1 MAKVKRALVS
11 VSDKTGLVAFA
22 KGLHSAGVE
31 IISTGGTAKALEKA
45 GVPVKSVSS
54 VTKFPEMLDGRVKT
68 LHPRI
73 HGGILADRSKKSHLQ
88 QLKDKG
94 IKEIDMVVV
103 NLYPFKQTVAKPG
116 VKLAEAIE
124 NIDIGGPTMIRA
136 AAKNF
141 SSVAVI
147 VNPSRY
153 QGILDEI
160 KAKDGLISEATRFS
174 LAVEAFAHTA
184 DYDTAIANYLSG
196 GKKRFPEKMMVA
208 FDKINELRYGENPH
222 QKAAY
227 YRRGDAVA
235 TALVNAEQL
244 QGKELSYNNI
254 LDTDAAWRI
263 AMEFDEP
270 TAVIIKHN
278 NASGAASDP
287 DILKAYKKSYDADPI
302 SAFGGIVGLNRPVNA
317 ALAKEISKTFIE
329 VVIAPNYDKAALEIF
344 FSKTGL
350 RILKL
355 KTAKIQREAE
365 VRSISGGLLVQDK
378 DMISEK
384 KSDMRVV
391 TKKKPTAK
399 QWDDLLFA
407 WKIARHTKSNAIVL
421 VKNKVAIG
429 VGAGQM
435 SRVVSAEIAA
445 KKAGKHAKDC
455 VMASDAFFPFR
466 DGIDTAAKVGAIAV
480 IQPGGSVKDDQVIA
494 AANEHGMAMVFTG
507 RRHFFH

>member
-1 MAKVKRALVS
+1 MIKIRRALIS
-11 VSDKTGLVAFA
+11 VSDKTGLLEFA
-22 KGLHSAGVE
+22 KVLSAAGVE
-31 IISTGGTAKALEKA
+31 IISTGGTAKALA
-45 GVPVKSVSS
+45 AANIPVKSVSS
-54 VTKFPEMLDGRVKT
+54 LTKFPEMLDGRVKT

-73 HGGILADRSKKSHLQ
+73 HAGILANRKKPTHLK
-88 QLKDKG
+88 QLREKG

-116 VKLAEAIE
+116 VRLPEAIE

-141 SSVAVI
+141 DAVAVV

-153 QGILDEI
+153 PEILSEMT
-160 KAKDGLISEATRFS
+160 AKHGALSEATRFA
-174 LAVEAFAHTA
+174 LAKEAFAHTA
-184 DYDTAIANYLSG
+184 DYDTAIANYLTG
-196 GKKRFPEKMMVA
+196 RKQKFPETLSLV
-208 FDKINELRYGENPH
+208 FDKIQALRYGENPH

-227 YRRGDAVA
+227 YRRKDAPA
-235 TALVNAEQL
+235 AALVNAVQQ

-278 NASGAASDP
+278 NASGVSSDT
-287 DILKAYKKSYDADPI
+287 DILKAYRKAHEADPV
-302 SAFGGIVGLNRPVNA
+302 SAFGGIIGLNRPVDEK
-317 ALAKEISKTFIE
+317 LAKEISKTFIE
-329 VVIAPNYDKAALEIF
+329 VVIAPAYSKAAL
-344 FSKTGL
+344 SVLADKSGL
-350 RILKL
+350 RLLKL
-355 KTAKIQREAE
+355 KPARMQKDLEMK
-365 VRSISGGLLVQDK
+365 SIFGGLLVQEK
-378 DMISEK
+378 DMIAETK
-384 KSDMRVV
+384 KDMRVV

-399 QWDDLLFA
+399 QWEDMLFA

-421 VKNKVAIG
+421 VKDKVAIG

-445 KKAGKHAKDC
+445 KKAGKKAKNC

-480 IQPGGSVKDDQVIA
+480 VQPGGSVKDDEVIKA
-494 AANEHGMAMVFTG
+494 ADEHGMAMVFTG
-507 RRHFFH
+507 RRHFYH